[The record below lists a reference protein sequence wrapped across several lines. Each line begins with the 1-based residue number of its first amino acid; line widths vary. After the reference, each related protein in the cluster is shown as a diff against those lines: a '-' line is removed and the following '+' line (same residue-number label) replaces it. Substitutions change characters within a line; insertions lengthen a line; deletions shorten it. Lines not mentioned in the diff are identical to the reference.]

1 MTTQENNTVKQ
12 LELHWPKVGK
22 INNFHFIT
30 ETTNLSKVN
39 HGWQKTYER
48 KVEILFLGRKDNLR
62 LFQVITTKIIL
73 KSNKALPNKSLLT
86 KLGYIFDYLEVGI
99 NDKGIIKKVFNQK
112 EVLLRFQDIK
122 KQIQKDYYGIELEQL
137 RNSISKTIEN
147 EKKLISFLQDYK
159 MFGLYFTGL
168 YVPFQSKP
176 AEMITREVVL
186 QDFEYQAVEEK
197 IISSAENDNFT
208 FNINLDNSSE
218 TFEKYTGIIKTELNR
233 IQIGYLEIETVD
245 LNIKYNTS
253 WVG

>member
-1 MTTQENNTVKQ
+1 METNKHNTVKQ

-30 ETTNLSKVN
+30 ETTNLKKVN

-48 KVEILFLGRKDNLR
+48 KVEILFLGRKEELR

-86 KLGYIFDYLEVGI
+86 KLGYIFDYLELGI
-99 NDKGIIKKVFNQK
+99 NDKGTIKKVFNQK

-122 KQIQKDYYGIELEQL
+122 KQIEKDYYGLELEQL
-137 RNSISKTIEN
+137 LNSISKTIEN
-147 EKKLISFLQDYK
+147 EEKLIAFLHSYK

-168 YVPFQSKP
+168 YIPFQSKP
-176 AEMITREVVL
+176 AEIVSREVNL
-186 QDFEYQAVEEK
+186 QDFEHQVVEEK

-233 IQIGYLEIETVD
+233 IQMGYLEIATED
-245 LNIKYNTS
+245 LKIKYNTS

>member
-1 MTTQENNTVKQ
+1 METNKHNTVKQ

-30 ETTNLSKVN
+30 ETTNLKKVN

-48 KVEILFLGRKDNLR
+48 KAEILFLGRKEELR

-86 KLGYIFDYLEVGI
+86 KLGYIFDYLELGI
-99 NDKGIIKKVFNQK
+99 NDKGLIKKVFNKK
-112 EVLLRFQDIK
+112 EILLRFQDIK
-122 KQIQKDYYGIELEQL
+122 KQIEKDYYGLELEQL
-137 RNSISKTIEN
+137 LHSISKTIEN
-147 EKKLISFLQDYK
+147 EEKLIAFLHSYK

-168 YVPFQSKP
+168 YIPFQSKP
-176 AEMITREVVL
+176 AEIVSREVNL
-186 QDFEYQAVEEK
+186 QDFEHQVVEEK

-233 IQIGYLEIETVD
+233 IQMGYLEIATED
-245 LNIKYNTS
+245 LKIKYNTS

>member
-1 MTTQENNTVKQ
+1 METNKHNTVKQ

-30 ETTNLSKVN
+30 ETTNLKKVN

-48 KVEILFLGRKDNLR
+48 KVEILFLGRKEELR

-73 KSNKALPNKSLLT
+73 ISNKALPNKGLLT
-86 KLGYIFDYLEVGI
+86 KLGYIFDYLELGI
-99 NDKGIIKKVFNQK
+99 NDKGLIKKVFNQK

-122 KQIQKDYYGIELEQL
+122 KQIEKDYYGLELEQL
-137 RNSISKTIEN
+137 LNSISKTIEN
-147 EKKLISFLQDYK
+147 EEKLIAFLHSYK

-168 YVPFQSKP
+168 YIPFQSKP
-176 AEMITREVVL
+176 ADLVTREIVL
-186 QDFEYQAVEEK
+186 QDFEHQVVEEK
-197 IISSAENDNFT
+197 IISSVENDNFT
-208 FNINLDNSSE
+208 FKISLNNQVDIIKN
-218 TFEKYTGIIKTELNR
+218 YTGIIKTELNR
-233 IQIGYLEIETVD
+233 IQMGYLEIETQD